1 MKKRNTQEQDH
12 LICSKMAPR
21 RLSTPW
27 ILQRFPL
34 FNSKLGQILAT
45 SLREEQTRARER
57 EEWEKR
63 DFGIVTIPRVDV

>member
-1 MKKRNTQEQDH
+1 VEKRNTQEQEH

-27 ILQRFPL
+27 ILQRFSL

-45 SLREEQTRARER
+45 SLREEQEQEKER
-57 EEWEKR
+57 KKSGRRKKKE
-63 DFGIVTIPRVDV
+63 